1 MIAKENENI
10 ENKNEETIEDDLN
23 KIEEEKEDLAFNNF
37 TKIIQQESKQILRY
51 QRGGHFILA
60 TDFSSSPNLIP
71 NCELCGGPRQFEFQL
86 MPYLL
91 SLIDIDSVGGQSL
104 DWATLLIFTCK
115 NSCQSNEYVKE
126 FIFKQDF
133 VVKGSE
139 DEKN

>member
-10 ENKNEETIEDDLN
+10 KNKNEETIEDDIN
-23 KIEEEKEDLAFNNF
+23 KMEEEVEDTAFNNF
-37 TKIIQQESKQILRY
+37 NKIIQQESKQILRY

-104 DWATLLIFTCK
+104 DW
-115 NSCQSNEYVKE
+115 V
-126 FIFKQDF
+126 FKQVF
-133 VVKGSE
+133 FELKKIIFLGNSFNIYLQ
-139 DEKN
+139 K